1 MSDRLSELTRFTSEG
16 GIAATHPPVLDI
28 TALVGS
34 STGNEHNVVRAAII
48 PVACWRLEDV
58 RFEFDSSVVV
68 PEIELEL
75 KSLAQL
81 VKDHP
86 PASKS
91 AGKPG
96 FPLSVFGHADPVGN
110 DDYNK
115 QLSGRRAIAIYA
127 LLTRDTNMWERLFS
141 EPLGNDKWGR
151 KSLEIMLDRIAP
163 APGGESNQ
171 QKAIQH
177 ERSAGLRRVLFG
189 QYMEALCGS
198 ELKLKKDDFLG
209 HGDDAGGKG
218 DFQGCSEFNPV
229 LIFSQ
234 KDQTAFEQDQDK
246 TARNDANA
254 SNRRVMVLIF
264 RKGSRVSPSKWPCPR
279 ANEGV
284 AGCKNRFWSDAEQRR
299 SRRLG
304 DKPRKFEETLD
315 TFACRFYHRLVS
327 QSPCERLVGVL
338 RIRLYD
344 GFGQFISG
352 APFTLSGAE
361 TPAKEEID
369 RADTRGI
376 VTLRNIPIPAQ
387 VTIRWGFPPE
397 EGDEVELLFSR
408 TVFVMSDNDRSPEAS
423 KNRLKNLG
431 YDGLNDTDN
440 VIGFQLDYGALADP
454 PLEDTGEFDDRTRA
468 LVDEVH
474 RQSADRLRETTTA

>member
-1 MSDRLSELTRFTSEG
+1 
-16 GIAATHPPVLDI
+16 
-28 TALVGS
+28 
-34 STGNEHNVVRAAII
+34 
-48 PVACWRLEDV
+48 
-58 RFEFDSSVVV
+58 
-68 PEIELEL
+68 
-75 KSLAQL
+75 
-81 VKDHP
+81 
-86 PASKS
+86 
-91 AGKPG
+91 
-96 FPLSVFGHADPVGN
+96 
-110 DDYNK
+110 
-115 QLSGRRAIAIYA
+115 
-127 LLTRDTNMWERLFS
+127 
-141 EPLGNDKWGR
+141 
-151 KSLEIMLDRIAP
+151 
-163 APGGESNQ
+163 
-171 QKAIQH
+171 
-177 ERSAGLRRVLFG
+177 
-189 QYMEALCGS
+189 
-198 ELKLKKDDFLG
+198 
-209 HGDDAGGKG
+209 
-218 DFQGCSEFNPV
+218 
-229 LIFSQ
+229 
-234 KDQTAFEQDQDK
+234 
-246 TARNDANA
+246 
-254 SNRRVMVLIF
+254 
-264 RKGSRVSPSKWPCPR
+264 
-279 ANEGV
+279 
-284 AGCKNRFWSDAEQRR
+284 
-299 SRRLG
+299 LG